1 MGVTCA
7 IYGSYMCYLWLFH
20 VLSVA
25 LTCAIYGRYMCY
37 LWQLH
42 VLSVADTGSDSEG

>member
-7 IYGSYMCYLWLFH
+7 IYGSYMGYLWLLH

-25 LTCAIYGRYMCY
+25 LTWAICGTYMCY
-37 LWQLH
+37 LWQMRGAIAKVELQ
-42 VLSVADTGSDSEG
+42 G